1 MSMRGQKPDSF
12 AYFFVSRGVAC
23 PLMLKDDVV
32 SGYTAGAGEIGHTV
46 ISVGKELKC
55 VDDLGSEGV
64 IFRNCQ
70 EAMLGGRLPELKERV
85 QKDGTLRMDQI
96 LEVQELGD
104 LEVNSIIEQ
113 AISYLGI
120 ALANVVNLI
129 NPGYVVADSCLF
141 QSEKNRQQI
150 IRIGKKQFLWTQ

>member
-1 MSMRGQKPDSF
+1 MKELF
-12 AYFFVSRGVAC
+12 A
-23 PLMLKDDVV
+23 KDAALRN
-32 SGYTAGAGEIGHTV
+32 SA
-46 ISVGKELKC
+46 SVGPVSYTHLDVYKRQC

-85 QKDGTLRMDQI
+85 QKDGILRMDQI
-96 LEVQELGD
+96 LEVQELGN

-120 ALANVVNLI
+120 ALANMCIRDRL
-129 NPGYVVADSCLF
+129 YYACDCKYHLCCAWLL
-141 QSEKNRQQI
+141 QSI
-150 IRIGKKQFLWTQ
+150 